1 MLIQIA
7 YLKRIEA
14 KEHVSYL
21 ERLKDESFDKND
33 LIQFAEIEKERI
45 LVSSFNQLKK
55 KYSKEFFDKL
65 YDICNFKFLEFII
78 DEKKLQY
85 ILKSKLLS
93 SIFLIKYNNI
103 NKTEALYKNF
113 FKKNNEKMLNSIS
126 IDSVSET

>member
-45 LVSSFNQLKK
+45 LVSSFNRLKK